1 MTSSQTIPQYR
12 QVAETLRR
20 RLRDGLYRQGR
31 VMPPANELER
41 QFSVSNITIRRALSI
56 LAHEGW
62 ITGRRGLGTVVN
74 PRPEDHRVAIA
85 VSGNFRDWL
94 DSAGSTSL
102 PIEQSVMEVSR
113 APGPA
118 AVARTLGLAPEA
130 PLWSMRRRRRLEG
143 RPLSYHVNYGAPERF
158 AGVTNETMAGNRNFV
173 DVMRDDLGLG
183 LERMDQ
189 TVEAAVAD
197 RDLAEIL
204 EVDFGDPLYFIENV
218 YRVAGDA
225 AVAVTHL
232 FFRGDRYVYQASIS
246 LNGQ

>member
-1 MTSSQTIPQYR
+1 MTTAHAIPQYR

-20 RLRDGLYRQGR
+20 RILDGLYRQGR
-31 VMPPANELER
+31 VMPPASELER

-56 LAHEGW
+56 LSDEGW

-74 PRPEDHRVAIA
+74 PAPEVRRVAIA

-94 DSAGSTSL
+94 DSASGTGL
-102 PIEQSVMEVSR
+102 PIEQTVMDVRR

-118 AVARTLGLAPEA
+118 AVARTLGLPPEA
-130 PLWSMRRRRRLEG
+130 PLWSMRRRRRLDG
-143 RPLSYHVNYGAPERF
+143 RPLSFHVNYGAPGHF
-158 AGVTNETMAGNRNFV
+158 DGVEAETMAGNRNFV
-173 DVMRDDLGLG
+173 DVLRDDLGLP
-183 LERMDQ
+183 LQRMDQ

-204 EVDFGDPLYFIENV
+204 EVDFGDPLYFMENV
-218 YRVAGDA
+218 YRVVGDA

-232 FFRGDRYVYQASIS
+232 YFRGDRCVYQTSIS
-246 LNGQ
+246 LIGQ

>member
-1 MTSSQTIPQYR
+1 MNTAHAIPQYR

-20 RLRDGLYRQGR
+20 RILDGLYRQGR
-31 VMPPANELER
+31 VMPPASELER

-56 LAHEGW
+56 LSDEGW

-74 PRPEDHRVAIA
+74 PAPEDRRVAIA

-94 DSAGSTSL
+94 DSASGSRL
-102 PIEQSVMEVSR
+102 PIEQAVLDVRR

-118 AVARTLGLAPEA
+118 AVAGTLGLSPEA
-130 PLWSMRRRRRLEG
+130 PLWSMRRKRRLDG
-143 RPLSYHVNYGAPERF
+143 RPLSFHVNYGDPARF
-158 AGVTNETMAGNRNFV
+158 DEVTAQTMTGSRNFV
-173 DVMRDDLGLG
+173 DVMRDDLKLP
-183 LERMDQ
+183 LVRMDQ
-189 TVEAAVAD
+189 SVEAAVAD

-218 YRVAGDA
+218 YRIAGDT
-225 AVAVTHL
+225 AVAVSHL